1 MNTNFLAGLSQDR
14 VIAVVRAPEIPDA
27 AALCAALRAG
37 GIRWIEFT
45 RTTPGL
51 ATHLRRAVARGADG
65 IGAGTVMTAEQAE
78 ELIDAGARYLVTP
91 GCRPDVAKAAS
102 AAGVPV
108 VMGALSP
115 TEVGLALDLGA
126 DAVKIFPARAFG
138 PRYFQD
144 LAGPFPDAPL
154 VASGGVDADNAADFL
169 KAGARAVCAGSHVVP
184 PSVVAAGDWPEIT
197 RRARAFTDSLADA
210 VVRTRSRRQWIN
222 PSRLSGNVEV

>member
-1 MNTNFLAGLSQDR
+1 MKTDFLPQLSKDR

-45 RTTPGL
+45 RTTPSL
-51 ATHLRRAVARGADG
+51 ASHLRRAVADDADG
-65 IGAGTVMTAEQAE
+65 IGAGTVMTGAQAA

-91 GCRPDVAKAAS
+91 GCRPEVVEVAA

-108 VMGALSP
+108 VLGALTP

-138 PRYFQD
+138 PGYLRD
-144 LAGPFPDAPL
+144 LAGPFPDVPL
-154 VASGGVDADNAADFL
+154 VASGGVDAGNAAGFL
-169 KAGARAVCAGSHVVP
+169 AAGARAVCAGSQVVP
-184 PSVVAAGDWPEIT
+184 PAVVAAGDWPEIT
-197 RRARAFTDSLADA
+197 RRARDFTEALAG
-210 VVRTRSRRQWIN
+210 R
-222 PSRLSGNVEV
+222 

>member
-1 MNTNFLAGLSQDR
+1 MNADFLSQLSEDR

-51 ATHLRRAVARGADG
+51 AEHLRRAVADDGDG

-78 ELIDAGARYLVTP
+78 ELIDAGAGYLVTP
-91 GCRPDVAKAAS
+91 GCRPEVAKAAS
-102 AAGVPV
+102 AAGVPL

-138 PRYFQD
+138 PRYLRD
-144 LAGPFPDAPL
+144 LAGPFPDVPL
-154 VASGGVDADNAADFL
+154 VASGGVNADNAAGFL
-169 KAGARAVCAGSHVVP
+169 TAGARAVCAGSEVVP
-184 PSVVAAGDWPEIT
+184 PAVVAAGDWAEIT
-197 RRARAFTDSLADA
+197 RRARAFTDAL
-210 VVRTRSRRQWIN
+210 R
-222 PSRLSGNVEV
+222 

>member
-1 MNTNFLAGLSQDR
+1 MKTDFLPQLSKDR

-45 RTTPGL
+45 RTTPSL
-51 ATHLRRAVARGADG
+51 ASHLRRAVADDADG
-65 IGAGTVMTAEQAE
+65 IGAGTVMTAAQAA

-91 GCRPDVAKAAS
+91 GCRPEVVEVAA

-108 VMGALSP
+108 VLGALTP

-138 PRYFQD
+138 PGYLRD
-144 LAGPFPDAPL
+144 LAGPFPDVPL
-154 VASGGVDADNAADFL
+154 VASGGVDAGNAAGFL
-169 KAGARAVCAGSHVVP
+169 AAGARAVCAGSQVVP
-184 PSVVAAGDWPEIT
+184 PAVVAAGDWPEIT
-197 RRARAFTDSLADA
+197 RRARDFTEALAG
-210 VVRTRSRRQWIN
+210 R
-222 PSRLSGNVEV
+222 